1 MACPTC
7 GETMKNLG
15 GSPPAQRYFW
25 CPRCG
30 TLKRDDPLSG
40 DIFNEAP
47 KLVERCR
54 EFERTGFGVNIADKI
69 REAWRRLGIA
79 EAINTPASRS

>member
-7 GETMKNLG
+7 GETMQNLG

-47 KLVERCR
+47 KLVHLSRNVARNCL
-54 EFERTGFGVNIADKI
+54 
-69 REAWRRLGIA
+69 EAWYAMNREGVLDCL
-79 EAINTPASRS
+79 ETPAERAK